1 MEEREETPRAGRVAI
16 VGRPNVGKST
26 LMNKLL
32 GQRLAIAT
40 PKPGTTRTAILGVY
54 ASENPPTQIAFVD
67 TPGMLTPRS
76 ALHEVLVEQARLGIA
91 EADVVVFLTE
101 SPADAR
107 GEKPNLEVRDAD
119 RPALDARRLQ
129 GARHP
134 RGEQGR
140 PAQEQAADAAF
151 LEAYQALHPFTAV
164 VPVSA
169 RTGVN
174 LDALVK
180 EIRLHLPEGLLYED
194 PDFLTDR
201 PTRFF
206 VAEMIREAVLRHV
219 QKEVP
224 YGAAVVIDRME
235 EDKLTRIHATVVV
248 EKDGHKG
255 IVIGKGGE
263 RLKTIGTE
271 GPSGD
276 RELPRVPRA
285 PRALGEGRRR
295 LDPRRQQG
303 APPRDRRHD
312 LILGQQSHT
321 KDAPR
326 TEPHGA
332 ERLAISSF
340 VVSARRA

>member
-76 ALHEVLVEQARLGIA
+76 ALHEVLVEQAQLGIA

-119 RPALDARRLQ
+119 RPALSMLEGSKAPVILAVNKVDRLKNKQ
-129 GARHP
+129 LMLP
-134 RGEQGR
+134 
-140 PAQEQAADAAF
+140 F

-235 EDKLTRIHATVVV
+235 EGKLTRIHATVVV

-271 GPSGD
+271 ARQAIESFLEC
-276 RELPRVPRA
+276 RVHLELWVKVVDGWTHDA
-285 PRALGEGRRR
+285 NKARR
-295 LDPRRQQG
+295 L
-303 APPRDRRHD
+303 A
-312 LILGQQSHT
+312 
-321 KDAPR
+321 
-326 TEPHGA
+326 TEGTT
-332 ERLAISSF
+332 
-340 VVSARRA
+340 

>member
-1 MEEREETPRAGRVAI
+1 MDERDETPRAGRCAI

-54 ASENPPTQIAFVD
+54 ASDEPPTQIAFVD
-67 TPGMLTPRS
+67 TPGLLTAKS
-76 ALHEVLVEQARLGIA
+76 ALHEVLVEQAQLGLTEA
-91 EADVVVFLTE
+91 EVVVFLTE

-107 GEKPNLEVRDAD
+107 GEKPYLEVRDAD
-119 RPALDARRLQ
+119 RPTLATLEGIKAPVLLVVNKVDRLKNKQ
-129 GARHP
+129 LLLP
-134 RGEQGR
+134 
-140 PAQEQAADAAF
+140 F
-151 LEAYQALHPFTAV
+151 LEAYQALRPFAAV

-174 LDALVK
+174 LDALVN
-180 EIRLHLPEGLLYED
+180 EIRGHLPEGLLYED
-194 PDFLTDR
+194 PDFVTDR

-235 EDKLTRIHATVVV
+235 EGSLTRIHATIVV

-255 IVIGKGGE
+255 IVIGKRGE
-263 RLKTIGTE
+263 RLKTIGSE
-271 GPSGD
+271 
-276 RELPRVPRA
+276 
-285 PRALGEGRRR
+285 
-295 LDPRRQQG
+295 
-303 APPRDRRHD
+303 
-312 LILGQQSHT
+312 
-321 KDAPR
+321 
-326 TEPHGA
+326 
-332 ERLAISSF
+332 
-340 VVSARRA
+340 ARRAIEGFLERRVHLELWVKVIEGWTHDPGKAKRLATEGEA

>member
-107 GEKPNLEVRDAD
+107 GEKPYVEVRDAD
-119 RPALDARRLQ
+119 RPALAMLEGSKAPVLLAVNKVDRLKNKQ
-129 GARHP
+129 LMLP
-134 RGEQGR
+134 
-140 PAQEQAADAAF
+140 F

-180 EIRLHLPEGLLYED
+180 EIRQHLPEGLLYED

-235 EDKLTRIHATVVV
+235 EDKLTRIHATIVV

-263 RLKTIGTE
+263 RLKTIGIEARQAIESFLECRVHLELWVKVVDGWTHDANKARRLATE
-271 GPSGD
+271 G
-276 RELPRVPRA
+276 
-285 PRALGEGRRR
+285 
-295 LDPRRQQG
+295 
-303 APPRDRRHD
+303 
-312 LILGQQSHT
+312 T
-321 KDAPR
+321 
-326 TEPHGA
+326 T
-332 ERLAISSF
+332 
-340 VVSARRA
+340 

>member
-1 MEEREETPRAGRVAI
+1 MGAPEDSMEEREETPRAGRVAI

-76 ALHEVLVEQARLGIA
+76 ALHEVLVEQAQLGIA

-119 RPALDARRLQ
+119 RPALSMLEGSKAPVILAVNKVDRLKNKQ
-129 GARHP
+129 LMLP
-134 RGEQGR
+134 
-140 PAQEQAADAAF
+140 F

-235 EDKLTRIHATVVV
+235 EGKLTRIHATVVV

-271 GPSGD
+271 ARQAIESFLEC
-276 RELPRVPRA
+276 RVHLELWVKVVDGWTHDA
-285 PRALGEGRRR
+285 NKARR
-295 LDPRRQQG
+295 L
-303 APPRDRRHD
+303 A
-312 LILGQQSHT
+312 
-321 KDAPR
+321 
-326 TEPHGA
+326 TEGTT
-332 ERLAISSF
+332 
-340 VVSARRA
+340 

>member
-1 MEEREETPRAGRVAI
+1 MDERDETPRAGRCAI

-54 ASENPPTQIAFVD
+54 ASDAPPTQIAFVD
-67 TPGMLTPRS
+67 TPGLLTPKS
-76 ALHEVLVEQARLGIA
+76 ALHEVLVEQAQLGLA
-91 EADVVVFLTE
+91 EAEVVVFLTE

-107 GEKPNLEVRDAD
+107 GEKPYLEVRDAD
-119 RPALDARRLQ
+119 RPTLATLEGIQAPVLLAVNKVDRLKNKQ
-129 GARHP
+129 LLLP
-134 RGEQGR
+134 
-140 PAQEQAADAAF
+140 F
-151 LEAYQALHPFTAV
+151 LEAYQALRPFAAV

-180 EIRLHLPEGLLYED
+180 EIRSHLPEGLLYED
-194 PDFLTDR
+194 PDFVTDR

-235 EDKLTRIHATVVV
+235 EGSLTRIHATIVV

-271 GPSGD
+271 ARQAIEGFLE
-276 RELPRVPRA
+276 RRVHLELWVKVI
-285 PRALGEGRRR
+285 EGWTH
-295 LDPRRQQG
+295 DPG
-303 APPRDRRHD
+303 KA
-312 LILGQQSHT
+312 
-321 KDAPR
+321 K
-326 TEPHGA
+326 
-332 ERLAISSF
+332 RLATEGE
-340 VVSARRA
+340 A